1 MAGVGVSRF
10 AAEAKYSSEKERME
24 APRTVVA
31 MLVVVEKVESI
42 AETEIGVID
51 ICGLAVEVG
60 GEEGRILSLRVS
72 VDREGISIAVQLVS

>member
-1 MAGVGVSRF
+1 MSRF

-31 MLVVVEKVESI
+31 IFVVAEKVESI
-42 AETEIGVID
+42 AEAGIAVID
-51 ICGLAVEVG
+51 ICGLAVEAG

-72 VDREGISIAVQLVS
+72 MDREGISIAVKLVS